1 MTSRLEHWEQVYRTR
16 APEQVSWY
24 QPEARISL
32 DLIRRVARE
41 PAAAILDVGGGAS
54 RLVDGLLDAGYRDI
68 TVLDLAPEALAVA
81 RARLGERAGAVRWTA
96 GDITSAE
103 LPAAAYDIW
112 HDRAVFHFL
121 TDAVDRNSY
130 LAQVKRA
137 LKPGGHLV
145 MATFALDG
153 PPRCSGLDVVRY
165 SAESLRD
172 ALGPGFDLIDSVRE
186 EHRTPS
192 GAIQR
197 FQYSL
202 LRVAGISH

>member
-1 MTSRLEHWEQVYRTR
+1 MTTRLEHWEQVYRTR

-24 QPEARISL
+24 QPAARTSL
-32 DLIRRVARE
+32 ALIRRVA
-41 PAAAILDVGGGAS
+41 PAIGAAILDVGGGAS

-68 TVLDLAPEALAVA
+68 TVLDLAADALAAA
-81 RARLGERAGAVRWTA
+81 RSRIGDRASQVRWIAADIVSA
-96 GDITSAE
+96 G
-103 LPAAAYDIW
+103 LPGAAYDIW

-121 TDAVDRNSY
+121 TDAADRVRY
-130 LAQVKRA
+130 VAQVKQA
-137 LKPGGHLV
+137 LKPGGHLL

-165 SAESLRD
+165 SAQSLRD
-172 ALGPGFDLIDSVRE
+172 ELGPGFDLVDTVRE
-186 EHRTPS
+186 EHQTPS

-202 LRVAGISH
+202 FRM